1 MLNFMRSM
9 MVQNAE
15 VKTTQLTA
23 LQENVGATVS
33 FSATP
38 TEFK

>member
-9 MVQNAE
+9 MVQKE